1 MERSDWAGIR
11 VAIQGAGGVGSWLAR
26 ILAAA
31 GAELLVSDPDRNAL
45 SELGRDVAFREIPPG
60 DILESE
66 CDVFAPCAIGGIL
79 DAAAAERLD
88 AKVVA
93 GSANNVL
100 ASPRAG
106 EVLFSRGIVYAP
118 DFLVNAGALI
128 QGVRFLLT
136 GERASPSAIA
146 AIGEKTAALLA
157 RARQQ
162 AVPAEVL
169 LERETALRLSGGR
182 GWRQWFRP
190 GKG

>member
-1 MERSDWAGIR
+1 M
-11 VAIQGAGGVGSWLAR
+11 
-26 ILAAA
+26 
-31 GAELLVSDPDRNAL
+31 
-45 SELGRDVAFREIPPG
+45 
-60 DILESE
+60 
-66 CDVFAPCAIGGIL
+66 
-79 DAAAAERLD
+79 
-88 AKVVA
+88 VA

-100 ASPRAG
+100 ASPNAG

-146 AIGEKTAALLA
+146 AIGGKTAALLE

-169 LERETALRLSGGR
+169 LERETAFRLSGER
-182 GWRQWFRP
+182 GWRRWFRP
-190 GKG
+190 GPG